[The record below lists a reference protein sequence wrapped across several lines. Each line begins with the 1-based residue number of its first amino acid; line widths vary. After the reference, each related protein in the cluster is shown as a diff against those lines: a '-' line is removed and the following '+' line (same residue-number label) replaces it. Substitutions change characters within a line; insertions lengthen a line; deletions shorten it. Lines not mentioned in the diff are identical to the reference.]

1 MCLVLMQFSK
11 SVFYFGRLSA
21 THSAPHPGDVK
32 LLLSC
37 FCQTY
42 FMQQLCRHN
51 SFLAENFS
59 SAIRNNNS
67 YILTS
72 FYLLRHYL
80 RHLLRHT
87 LYHKIFQMPFLFEP
101 NLSIIPF
108 SFISFN
114 NRCTCLSDISN
125 FSAAPF
131 AEIFLSFSNICNSLS

>member
-1 MCLVLMQFSK
+1 MQK
-11 SVFYFGRLSA
+11 HSVHA
-21 THSAPHPGDVK
+21 TLQDIS
-32 LLLSC
+32 
-37 FCQTY
+37 T
-42 FMQQLCRHN
+42 N
-51 SFLAENFS
+51 SYYVHIYYSFIAENFS
-59 SAIRNNNS
+59 SPIRNNNS

-87 LYHKIFQMPFLFEP
+87 LCYKIFHVPFLFEP